1 MKINPVQSEE
11 GHGAEQS
18 PLEAEKSGGKPS
30 EKGVERRRGGA
41 WRGGVHALQGPG
53 VRACVC
59 VCVCVCV
66 KGLCLATQA
75 AGPRFPLKIPT
86 VAIGRVANTA
96 GGIGSHVERGG
107 DGFTCCHRVTV
118 CECHWRWA
126 LGGWVSVV
134 PPLAQRLLHLQQVPQ
149 ACLSQDCPHLACGRG

>member
-75 AGPRFPLKIPT
+75 AGPRFPLKTPT
-86 VAIGRVANTA
+86 VAIGRVANTQGVSGA
-96 GGIGSHVERGG
+96 TWRGVGMASHA
-107 DGFTCCHRVTV
+107 VTV
-118 CECHWRWA
+118 SPCVNVTGTGHWEA
-126 LGGWVSVV
+126 GFL
-134 PPLAQRLLHLQQVPQ
+134 
-149 ACLSQDCPHLACGRG
+149 